1 MEPPL
6 YSSSLNRLVRP
17 ETPCPICGV
26 TGRVTAADAAQDGAE
41 LPLRC
46 ANGHTITM
54 VRMPIVPEEL

>member
-1 MEPPL
+1 MDQPF
-6 YSSSLNRLVRP
+6 YSSSLNRVVRP

-26 TGRVTAADAAQDGAE
+26 TGRVAAANEADGDAD

>member
-1 MEPPL
+1 MDQPL
-6 YSSSLNRLVRP
+6 YSSSLNRVVRP

-26 TGRVTAADAAQDGAE
+26 TGHVAAESAQEGGE

-54 VRMPIVPEEL
+54 VRMAIVPEEL